1 MSIISSSIFWRPQA
15 VEWHPRQASRA
26 KLILLVKMS
35 FSVKKT
41 GGRMWHEARKQEKKI
56 RGMLVDYR
64 RRAERRRDYY
74 EKIVR
79 SRKMYTFHVKQVA
92 LYNLRSKKKK
102 KNQRIKLF
110 LRKSLSTIYINFQ
123 YSKIVCQIFF
133 LYVPDFLTP
142 LFLYV

>member
-1 MSIISSSIFWRPQA
+1 
-15 VEWHPRQASRA
+15 
-26 KLILLVKMS
+26 MS

-79 SRKMYTFHVKQVA
+79 KLNCEEIERMSQVDHSA
-92 LYNLRSKKKK
+92 DKKYFVCLYF
-102 KNQRIKLF
+102 IPKL
-110 LRKSLSTIYINFQ
+110 SP
-123 YSKIVCQIFF
+123 V
-133 LYVPDFLTP
+133 
-142 LFLYV
+142 

>member
-1 MSIISSSIFWRPQA
+1 
-15 VEWHPRQASRA
+15 
-26 KLILLVKMS
+26 MS

-79 SRKMYTFHVKQVA
+79 TESEGVRDGSLPSCSLERSDAPRVIFTENYFHASPFASRLTFIIVPF
-92 LYNLRSKKKK
+92 L
-102 KNQRIKLF
+102 LF
-110 LRKSLSTIYINFQ
+110 FFFYI
-123 YSKIVCQIFF
+123 
-133 LYVPDFLTP
+133 
-142 LFLYV
+142 